1 MPHLIVLQHLERE
14 GPGLFSKI
22 ARKKG
27 MSVSTIRVDL
37 GEKIPSP
44 QERDVFLIL
53 GGPMGI
59 RDISNPSFPWF
70 QEEINLIIKC
80 LKDEIG
86 LIGVCLGAQL
96 LAYVAGGDVSPLKGG
111 FPKKD
116 LPEIGW
122 GSIFSAN
129 KNKKEAIMTSFHS
142 PLNVFHWHGDRIL
155 LPPQAHLLASSER
168 CREQFFRIGQMAY
181 GLQFHVEI
189 ENPTIERWV
198 EEDHDFAMKAL
209 GTQAKDVLYKQ
220 CKVFSFKSKSARIS
234 LIEGLLNELN
244 HK

>member
-1 MPHLIVLQHLERE
+1 
-14 GPGLFSKI
+14 
-22 ARKKG
+22 
-27 MSVSTIRVDL
+27 
-37 GEKIPSP
+37 
-44 QERDVFLIL
+44 
-53 GGPMGI
+53 
-59 RDISNPSFPWF
+59 
-70 QEEINLIIKC
+70 
-80 LKDEIG
+80 
-86 LIGVCLGAQL
+86 
-96 LAYVAGGDVSPLKGG
+96 
-111 FPKKD
+111 
-116 LPEIGW
+116 